1 MTTNTGESFSRDL
14 ELNDL
19 LDGISSGRVGLP
31 NFQRDF
37 DWNEPDVVS
46 LLATV
51 LCGWPAGSLLLMAG
65 SPSFFKIREF
75 QDAPDL
81 RRSSIEYV
89 VLDGQQRLTSLFHAF
104 RGAGKKVYAISV
116 ERALSGAPTA
126 ELIEDALVVLREDD
140 LQSPTWQREIS
151 NGSLVPLYAVTSP
164 ADFFEWRDNLVSSLP
179 SDQQRDVSQRLAAL
193 YRDIL
198 SNAHRYRFP
207 AMLLTRGLAP
217 EAIARI
223 FERINKTGMR
233 LSTFDLLVAR
243 SYTEDWNLRDVWEEA
258 RDERPHLEDFVGED
272 GLAIAQ
278 TIALR
283 SSSRDVRQPAVLKLP
298 AEVVQREW
306 DLHVSGMQR
315 ACEFLTKHGCLDA
328 KWLPY
333 RSQLLPLAGLAMEF
347 DLDEHRDTLLG
358 WFWGSGLANSYD
370 VASSTVAADDFSR
383 LRNAMLGNGTPPT
396 YEVSRAKLANA
407 TRQNSG
413 STWRTVR
420 SLLLSN
426 GAHDLISGRALAGQD
441 SDSLAMVPVVPKAQ
455 GKDTASPHLLVLAQ
469 VLAEKSSVRQ
479 LRAKPFGLRSDVDF
493 DRQGLKSQ
501 FLPHQEVESFLWDPR
516 SLVET
521 RIDALIA
528 RLTATYPGVVHL
540 V

>member
-1 MTTNTGESFSRDL
+1 LS
-14 ELNDL
+14 DL
-19 LDGISSGRVGLP
+19 LDGIANGRVGLP

-65 SPSFFKIREF
+65 SPSFFRIREF

-81 RRSSIEYV
+81 RPAAIEYV

-104 RGAGKKVYAISV
+104 RGAGRKVYGILV
-116 ERALSGAPTA
+116 ERALSGPPTA

-140 LQSPTWQREIS
+140 FQSDFWQTS
-151 NGSLVPLYAVTSP
+151 VANGSLVPLSAVTSP
-164 ADFFEWRDNLVSSLP
+164 ADFFEWRDDLVANLP
-179 SDQQRDVSQRLAAL
+179 ADEQREVSQRLATL

-207 AMLLTRGLAP
+207 AMLLSRGLAP

-243 SYTEDWNLRDVWEEA
+243 SYTGDWNLRDVWEEA
-258 RDERPHLEDFVGED
+258 RDERPYLEDFVGED
-272 GLAIAQ
+272 GLAVAQ

-283 SSSRDVRQPAVLKLP
+283 SSARDVRQPAVLKLP
-298 AEVVQREW
+298 PEVVQTEW
-306 DLHVSGMQR
+306 DAHVLGMQR
-315 ACEFLTKHGCLDA
+315 ACAFLTAHGCLDG

-333 RSQLLPLAGLAMEF
+333 RTQLLPLAALAMEF
-347 DLDEHRDTLLG
+347 DLDEHQEILLG
-358 WFWGSGLANSYD
+358 WFWGSGLASAYD

-383 LRNAMLGNGTPPT
+383 LREALLGRGDPPQ
-396 YEVSRAKLANA
+396 YLVSRRVLANA

-420 SLLLSN
+420 SLLLAN
-426 GAHDLISGRALAGQD
+426 GARDLISGRPL
-441 SDSLAMVPVVPKAQ
+441 SDLDAESLVMVPVVPKVR
-455 GKDTASPHLLVLAQ
+455 GKDTTSPHLLVLAQ

-479 LRAKPFGLRSDVDF
+479 LRARPLGLRSDTDF
-493 DRQGLKSQ
+493 DGPALDSQ
-501 FLPHQEVESFLWDPR
+501 FLPTEEAESFLFDPR
-516 SLVET
+516 SLVEA
-521 RIDALIA
+521 RIEALGTQLNDA
-528 RLTATYPGVVHL
+528 YPQMIEFM
-540 V
+540 